1 MSEEIYQTYL
11 NIQFG
16 DASKEFQITEQDWIQ
31 LVSSILQNQSETYR
45 KKLVNPKAVIDY
57 YAVAK
62 QNEKDVLA
70 VFNAFDFN
78 RNGFIEENELS

>member
-1 MSEEIYQTYL
+1 M
-11 NIQFG
+11 
-16 DASKEFQITEQDWIQ
+16 
-31 LVSSILQNQSETYR
+31 QNQSETYR